1 MSSPMLYESPS
12 GHVVLLDI
20 PSSISSPPGLRLC
33 SSSPPET
40 QYVLPEPKGNPV
52 SQSSIESTYEIR
64 TLALEALEHVG
75 KNYSG
80 PFLLPRITLEAG
92 AQITGELDFHENVL
106 LLQNPDSSSSP
117 EFLDLAP
124 EQEPAIE
131 EVDDISDMYSTPVFS
146 TSRAWRTLAILHPAP
161 QKYFYIPPSSSFL
174 LSDFRTSIPA
184 FTAISTHLRGFH
196 LVLLDP
202 PWPNK
207 SAARNRTYTTLNR
220 FDIQQL
226 QCIPLSQTLVPPDP
240 ASGIKGGLVG
250 IWITNK
256 PKFRS
261 FVLEN
266 LFPQWGVEL
275 VGEWVWV
282 KITACGEPI
291 FDMESRTR
299 RPYEVLMFGRMRKKR
314 SVGEGGVRR
323 RAMRKLGAERGEE
336 AGGDAAVEVFPRKT
350 ILAVPDVHSRKPCI
364 KELIERHLPP
374 EYNACEIFGRNLTE
388 GWVTWGDEAIKYNWN
403 SYWSLGG
410 AGARF

>member
-1 MSSPMLYESPS
+1 MSSPILYESPS
-12 GHVVLLDI
+12 GHIVLLDI
-20 PSSISSPPGLRLC
+20 PSSISSPLGLRLC
-33 SSSPPET
+33 SGSPPET

-52 SQSSIESTYEIR
+52 SQSSIEITDKIR
-64 TLALEALEHVG
+64 TLVLDALEHVD

-80 PFLLPRITLEAG
+80 PFLLPRIAF
-92 AQITGELDFHENVL
+92 QITGELDFHENVL
-106 LLQNPDSSSSP
+106 LLQNPNPSSSP

-124 EQEPAIE
+124 EQESEIE
-131 EVDDISDMYSTPVFS
+131 EVGDISDMYSTPVFS
-146 TSRAWRTLAILHPAP
+146 TSRAWRTLTVLHPAP
-161 QKYFYIPPSSSFL
+161 QKHFYIPPSSSFL

-207 SAARNRTYTTLNR
+207 SAVRNRTYTTLNR

-226 QCIPLSQTLVPPDP
+226 QRIPLSQTLIPPGL

-266 LFPQWGVEL
+266 LFPRWGVEF
-275 VGEWVWV
+275 VGEWVWI
-282 KITACGEPI
+282 KITSSGEPI

-299 RPYEVLMFGRMRKKR
+299 RPYEVLIFGRRR
-314 SVGEGGVRR
+314 GGSVGEGAAGKR
-323 RAMRKLGAERGEE
+323 RAGKGE
-336 AGGDAAVEVFPRKT
+336 AGGDEVVEAFPRKT

-364 KELIERHLPP
+364 KELIERYLPP

-403 SYWSLGG
+403 AYWSLGG